1 MATRIMLKGIPM
13 AFPALAEP
21 QAFGEGEP
29 AYGAKFPVTINGE
42 HQKLIDEAM
51 KAEAKELWKDK
62 GDSVLSMLVE
72 DGKTAFVKKIYRSK
86 KTGEPYQ
93 GFEGMHYL
101 SARNAKTQPTVFNQY
116 GEELTSKG
124 DIERQAF
131 SGARVNASVEIWAQD
146 NKWGRRINCS
156 LRGIML
162 TGEGENFGG
171 GSAPA
176 SADEF
181 AGMAKAKADA
191 EDLL

>member
-1 MATRIMLKGIPM
+1 MATRIMLKNIVM

-29 AYGAKFPVTINGE
+29 AYGAKFPIKPGGE
-42 HQKLIDEAM
+42 HEKLLDEAIR
-51 KAEAKELWKDK
+51 AEAKEQWKDK
-62 GDSVLSMLVE
+62 ADSVLAMLIE
-72 DGKTAFVKKIYRSK
+72 DGKIAFTKKVYRSK

-93 GFEGMHYL
+93 GFEGAHYL
-101 SARNAKTQPTVFNQY
+101 SSRNAKTKPTVYNQY
-116 GEELTSKG
+116 GEELTAKG

-131 SGARVNASVEIWAQD
+131 SGALVNASVEVWAQD

-171 GSAPA
+171 GSSPA

-181 AGMAKAKADA
+181 AALAKAKADA
-191 EDLL
+191 DDLL

>member
-1 MATRIMLKGIPM
+1 MLKGVTM

-29 AYGAKFPVTINGE
+29 AYGAKFPITINGD
-42 HQKLIDEAM
+42 HQKAIEAAM
-51 KAEAKELWKDK
+51 MAEAKEAWKDK
-62 GDSVLSMLVE
+62 ADSVLAMLVE
-72 DGKTAFVKKIYRSK
+72 DGKVAFVKKVYRSK

-93 GFEGMHYL
+93 GFEGTHVL
-101 SARNAKTQPTVFNQY
+101 SARNAKSQPTVFNQY
-116 GEELTSKG
+116 GEELSGKA

-146 NKWGRRINCS
+146 NKWGRRVNCS
-156 LRGIML
+156 LRGVML

-171 GSAPA
+171 GSSPA

-191 EDLL
+191 DDVL

>member
-1 MATRIMLKGIPM
+1 MATRIMLKNVVL

-21 QAFGEGEP
+21 QAFGEGDP
-29 AYGAKFPVTINGE
+29 AYGAKFPIKPNSE
-42 HQKLIDEAM
+42 QQKAIEAAIV
-51 KAEAKELWKDK
+51 AEAKEAWKDK
-62 GDSVLSMLVE
+62 ADSVLKMLEE
-72 DGKTAFVKKIYRSK
+72 DGKVAFTKKVYRSK

-93 GFEGMHYL
+93 GFEGAHYL

-116 GEELTSKG
+116 GEEVSGKA

-131 SGARVNASVEIWAQD
+131 SGAVVNASIEIWAQD

-156 LRGIML
+156 LRGVML

-171 GSAPA
+171 GSSPA

-181 AGMAKAKADA
+181 ASLAKAKADA
-191 EDLL
+191 EDIL

>member
-1 MATRIMLKGIPM
+1 MATRIMLKGITM

-29 AYGAKFPVTINGE
+29 AYGAKFPITINGE

-51 KAEAKELWKDK
+51 KAEAKDLWKDK

-156 LRGIML
+156 LRGVML